1 MANGTEYELIITV
14 VNRGFADLAVD
25 AARAAGANG
34 GTTLHARGA
43 GARDAERFFG
53 VSIQPERE
61 VVLILV
67 PQEIK
72 QRVMSAICER
82 AGLNTDGHGIA
93 FSLPVD
99 GVVGLKCA
107 PKGNGDGR

>member
-1 MANGTEYELIITV
+1 MEYELIVTV

-25 AARAAGANG
+25 AARAEGARG
-34 GTTLHARGA
+34 GTILHARGA
-43 GARDAERFFG
+43 GANDAGRFFG

-67 PQEIK
+67 PGEIK
-72 QRVMSAICER
+72 QRVMRAISEH
-82 AGLNTDGHGIA
+82 AGQHTGGHGIA

-99 GVVGLKCA
+99 GVAGLTLRSKEGGE
-107 PKGNGDGR
+107 PS